1 MLVAMTPGG
10 LLIGT
15 FRKGESLAADLTGRL
30 TGTPIVLG
38 SLLKAERVTLQA
50 LRSTSRLRSGAIRV
64 LMLPTT
70 SDVAEVRRELERV
83 RSSLAEIEARLDD
96 RSSRDGAW

>member
-1 MLVAMTPGG
+1 MTPGG
-10 LLIGT
+10 LLIRT

-30 TGTPIVLG
+30 TGTPVVLG
-38 SLLKAERVTLQA
+38 SLLKAERFTQQA
-50 LRSTSRLRSGAIRV
+50 LRSTGRLRGGVIRT

-83 RSSLAEIEARLDD
+83 RSSLAEIEARLEDQ
-96 RSSRDGAW
+96 SSRYTAR